1 LLPCGYEEW
10 LEEKVL
16 VMDRRE
22 AIQTIVSHCE
32 DEAGFL
38 IQLRVHN
45 TFNAQKYED
54 LKNAILVYAKSIVE
68 EANMSRQVAGCLF
81 YLHVTLGEVLS
92 ILDERYGE
100 VEHPKRGQ
108 VIKAHSE
115 TFELINILF
124 REPEG

>member
-1 LLPCGYEEW
+1 
-10 LEEKVL
+10 
-16 VMDRRE
+16 MDRRE

-38 IQLRVHN
+38 IQLHVHN

-54 LKNAILVYAKSIVE
+54 LKNAISVYAKSIVE

-81 YLHVTLGEVLS
+81 YLYETLAEVLY
-92 ILDERYGE
+92 ILSERYDE
-100 VEHPKRGQ
+100 AEHSKREQ
-108 VIKAHSE
+108 VVRAHSE